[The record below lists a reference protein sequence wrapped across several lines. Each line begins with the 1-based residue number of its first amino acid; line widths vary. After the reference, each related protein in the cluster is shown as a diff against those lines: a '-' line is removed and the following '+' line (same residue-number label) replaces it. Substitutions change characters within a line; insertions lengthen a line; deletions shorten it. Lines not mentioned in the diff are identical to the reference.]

1 MIGAKTLAWRAPGN
15 QSPGGCMRIPR
26 FLVAAG
32 TATFALAASLSHAAP
47 LPIRA
52 GWAVVPAQLTS
63 ILFEKRDILKHYG
76 ISYTWEPI
84 RFRGSAPQIT
94 ALAAGEID
102 IAAFAFSTFG
112 LAIQNAKMEDIR
124 VIGDLYQDGIPGY
137 YTSQYVVR
145 ADGPIKTI
153 EDLKGKMLKDH
164 GLEEKRDYSIVEVQ
178 FPNMIAT
185 LEEKKV
191 DLAGLVTPFSIQAE
205 KKGLTRTL
213 FTIKDAM
220 GETQTTLMAAR
231 KPFID
236 KNRAALVDFF
246 DDLQRATRWY
256 LDPANH
262 DAAVEIIAKFTKQP
276 KAEFADWVFTKDDY
290 YHDPDGR
297 PNLKALQ
304 NNLRDQKAL
313 DFLKVDIDVM
323 KYADLTLVDEAAQRA
338 K

>member
-1 MIGAKTLAWRAPGN
+1 MSRYLAV
-15 QSPGGCMRIPR
+15 
-26 FLVAAG
+26 LAAG
-32 TATFALAASLSHAAP
+32 VLLAISAARAEP
-47 LPIRA
+47 LKIRA
-52 GWAVVPAQLTS
+52 GWAVVPAQLTA
-63 ILFEKRDILKHYG
+63 ILLEKKDILKHYG
-76 ISYTWEPI
+76 TSYSFEAI

-112 LAIQNAKMEDIR
+112 LAIQNAKMEDLR
-124 VIGDLYQDGIPGY
+124 VIGDLYQDGVPGY

-145 ADGPIKTI
+145 ADGPIRTV
-153 EDLKGKMLKDH
+153 EDLKGKVLASNGIGGAIDMAMRKMLKDH
-164 GLEEKRDYSIVEVQ
+164 GLEEKRDYSIVEIQ

-191 DLAGLVTPFSIQAE
+191 DLAGLVTPFSIEAAR
-205 KKGLTRTL
+205 KGLSRTL

-246 DDLQRATRWY
+246 EDVQRATRWY
-256 LDPANH
+256 LDPRNH
-262 DAAVEIIAKFTKQP
+262 DEAVDIIAKFTKQP
-276 KAEFADWVFTKDDY
+276 KSEFADWVFTGDDY
-290 YHDPDGR
+290 YHDPDAR

-304 NNLRDQKAL
+304 SNLKDQKAL
-313 DFLKVDIDVM
+313 DFLKIDIDVTR
-323 KYADLTLVDEAAQRA
+323 YADLSLVDEAAKRPR
-338 K
+338 

>member
-1 MIGAKTLAWRAPGN
+1 MSRYLAAAAAVALTLAVLPAN
-15 QSPGGCMRIPR
+15 
-26 FLVAAG
+26 AE
-32 TATFALAASLSHAAP
+32 P
-47 LPIRA
+47 LKIRA

-63 ILFEKRDILKHYG
+63 IIFENKSILKHYG
-76 ISYTWEPI
+76 TSYTFEPI

-145 ADGPIKTI
+145 ADSPIKTI
-153 EDLKGKMLKDH
+153 EDLKGKVLASNGIGGAIDMAMRKMLRDH
-164 GLEEKRDYSIVEVQ
+164 GLEEKRDYSIVEIQ

-191 DLAGLVTPFSIQAE
+191 DLAGLVTPFSIEAE
-205 KKGLTRTL
+205 KKGLSRTL

-246 DDLQRATRWY
+246 EDVQRATRWY

-262 DAAVEIIAKFTKQP
+262 DAVVDVIAKFTKQP
-276 KAEFADWVFTKDDY
+276 KSEFADWVFSKDDY
-290 YHDPDGR
+290 YHDPDAR

-304 NNLRDQKAL
+304 SNLKDQKAL
-313 DFLKVDIDVM
+313 DFLKIDVDVT
-323 KYADLTLVDEAAQRA
+323 KYADLSLVDEAAKRPR
-338 K
+338 

>member
-1 MIGAKTLAWRAPGN
+1 MPRSRRLA
-15 QSPGGCMRIPR
+15 
-26 FLVAAG
+26 LVAIG
-32 TATFALAASLSHAAP
+32 FLAAAASPARAEP
-47 LPIRA
+47 LKIRA
-52 GWAVVPAQLTS
+52 GWAVVPAQLTA
-63 ILFEKRDILKHYG
+63 ILFERKDILKHYG
-76 ISYTWEPI
+76 TSYSFEAI

-145 ADGPIKTI
+145 ADSPIKTI
-153 EDLKGKMLKDH
+153 EDLKGKVLASNGIGGAIDMAMRKMLRDH
-164 GLEEKRDYSIVEVQ
+164 GLEEKRDYSIVEIQ

-191 DLAGLVTPFSIQAE
+191 DLAGLVTPFSIKAE
-205 KKGLTRTL
+205 RKGISRTL

-246 DDLQRATRWY
+246 EDVQRATRWY
-256 LDPANH
+256 LDPRNH
-262 DAAVEIIAKFTKQP
+262 DEAVEIIAKFTKQP
-276 KAEFADWVFTKDDY
+276 KTEFADWVFTKDDY
-290 YHDPDGR
+290 YHDPDAR

-304 NNLRDQKAL
+304 SNLKDQKAL
-313 DFLKVDIDVM
+313 DFLKIDIDVT
-323 KYADLTLVDEAAQRA
+323 KYADLSLVDEAAKRPR
-338 K
+338 

>member
-1 MIGAKTLAWRAPGN
+1 MPMSRYVA
-15 QSPGGCMRIPR
+15 
-26 FLVAAG
+26 VAAS
-32 TATFALAASLSHAAP
+32 AVFALAAALPARAAP

-52 GWAVVPAQLTS
+52 GWAVVPAQLTA
-63 ILFEKRDILKHYG
+63 ILFEKKDILKHYG
-76 ISYTWEPI
+76 TSYTYEPI

-124 VIGDLYQDGIPGY
+124 AIGDLYQDGIAGY

-145 ADGPIKTI
+145 ADSPIKTI
-153 EDLKGKMLKDH
+153 EDLKGKVLASNGIGGAIDMAMRKMLKDH
-164 GLEEKRDYSIVEVQ
+164 GLEEKRDYSIVEIQ

-191 DLAGLVTPFSIQAE
+191 DLAGLVTPFSIEAE
-205 KKGLTRTL
+205 KKGLSRTL

-236 KNRAALVDFF
+236 KNRAVLVDFF
-246 DDLQRATRWY
+246 EDVQRATRWY
-256 LDPANH
+256 LDPRNH
-262 DAAVEIIAKFTKQP
+262 DEAVEIIAKFTKQP
-276 KAEFADWVFTKDDY
+276 KAEFADWVFTRDDY
-290 YHDPDGR
+290 FHDPDVR
-297 PNLKALQ
+297 PNLAALQ

-313 DFLKVDIDVM
+313 DFLKIDIDVG
-323 KYADLTLVDEAAQRA
+323 KYADLTLVDDAARRPR
-338 K
+338 

>member
-1 MIGAKTLAWRAPGN
+1 MSRYLA
-15 QSPGGCMRIPR
+15 
-26 FLVAAG
+26 AA
-32 TATFALAASLSHAAP
+32 AAVALALAVRPAGAEP
-47 LPIRA
+47 LKIRA

-63 ILFEKRDILKHYG
+63 IVFENKSILKHYG
-76 ISYTWEPI
+76 ESYTFEPI

-145 ADGPIKTI
+145 ADSPIKTI
-153 EDLKGKMLKDH
+153 EDLKGKVLASNGIGGAIDMAMRKMLKDH
-164 GLEEKRDYSIVEVQ
+164 GLEEKRDYSIVEIQ

-191 DLAGLVTPFSIQAE
+191 DLAGLVTPFSIEAE
-205 KKGLTRTL
+205 KKGLSRTL

-246 DDLQRATRWY
+246 EDLQRATRWY

-262 DAAVEIIAKFTKQP
+262 DAVVDIIARFTKQP
-276 KAEFADWVFTKDDY
+276 KAEFADWVFTKHDY
-290 YHDPDGR
+290 YHDPDAR

-304 NNLRDQKAL
+304 SNLKDQKAL
-313 DFLKVDIDVM
+313 DFLKIDIDVA
-323 KYADLTLVDEAAQRA
+323 KYADLSLVDEAAKRPR
-338 K
+338 

>member
-1 MIGAKTLAWRAPGN
+1 MSRYLAAAAAVALTLAVLPAN
-15 QSPGGCMRIPR
+15 
-26 FLVAAG
+26 AE
-32 TATFALAASLSHAAP
+32 P
-47 LPIRA
+47 LKIRA

-63 ILFEKRDILKHYG
+63 IIFENKSILKHYG
-76 ISYTWEPI
+76 TSYTFEPI

-145 ADGPIKTI
+145 ADSPIKTI
-153 EDLKGKMLKDH
+153 EDLKGKVLASNGIGGAIDMAMRKMLKDH
-164 GLEEKRDYSIVEVQ
+164 GLEEKRDYSIVEIQ

-191 DLAGLVTPFSIQAE
+191 DLAGLVTPFSIEAE
-205 KKGLTRTL
+205 KKGLSRTL

-246 DDLQRATRWY
+246 EDVQRATRWY

-262 DAAVEIIAKFTKQP
+262 DAVVDIIAKFTKQA
-276 KAEFADWVFTKDDY
+276 KSEFADWVFTKDDY
-290 YHDPDGR
+290 YHDPDAR

-304 NNLRDQKAL
+304 SNLKDQKAL
-313 DFLKVDIDVM
+313 DFLKIDIDVM
-323 KYADLTLVDEAAQRA
+323 KYADLSLVDEAAKRPR
-338 K
+338 

>member
-1 MIGAKTLAWRAPGN
+1 MPMSRYLAVTAAVVTLAIGQARAEPLN
-15 QSPGGCMRIPR
+15 IRI
-26 FLVAAG
+26 
-32 TATFALAASLSHAAP
+32 
-47 LPIRA
+47 

-63 ILFEKRDILKHYG
+63 IIFENKDILKHYG
-76 ISYTWEPI
+76 VSYTYEPI

-94 ALAAGEID
+94 ALAAGELD

-124 VIGDLYQDGIPGY
+124 VIGDLYQDGIPGF

-145 ADGPIKTI
+145 ADSPIKTI
-153 EDLKGKMLKDH
+153 EDLKGKVLASNGIGGAIDMAMRKMLKDH
-164 GLEEKRDYSIVEVQ
+164 GLEEKRDYSIVEIQ

-191 DLAGLVTPFSIQAE
+191 DLAGLVTPFSIEAE

-236 KNRAALVDFF
+236 KNRAALVDYFE
-246 DDLQRATRWY
+246 DVQRATRWY

-262 DAAVEIIAKFTKQP
+262 DAVVDIIAKFTKQP
-276 KAEFADWVFTKDDY
+276 KSEFADWVFTKDDY
-290 YHDPDGR
+290 YHDPDVR

-304 NNLRDQKAL
+304 SNLRDQKAL
-313 DFLKVDIDVM
+313 DFLKIDIDVA
-323 KYADLTLVDEAAQRA
+323 KYADLSLVDEAAKRP

>member
-1 MIGAKTLAWRAPGN
+1 MKMSRYLA
-15 QSPGGCMRIPR
+15 
-26 FLVAAG
+26 VAI
-32 TATFALAASLSHAAP
+32 LAATLMIASARAEP
-47 LPIRA
+47 LKIRA

-63 ILFEKRDILKHYG
+63 IIFENKDILKHYG
-76 ISYTWEPI
+76 TSYTFEPI

-145 ADGPIKTI
+145 ADSPIKTS
-153 EDLKGKMLKDH
+153 EDLKGKVLASNGIGGAIDMAMRKMLRDH
-164 GLEEKRDYSIVEVQ
+164 GLEEKRDYSIVEIQ

-191 DLAGLVTPFSIQAE
+191 DLAGLVTPFSIDAE
-205 KKGLTRTL
+205 KNGLSRTL

-246 DDLQRATRWY
+246 EDVQRATRWY

-276 KAEFADWVFTKDDY
+276 KAEFADLVFTKDDY
-290 YHDPDGR
+290 YHDPDAR

-304 NNLRDQKAL
+304 SNLKDQKTL
-313 DFLKVDIDVM
+313 DFLKIDIDVA
-323 KYADLTLVDEAAQRA
+323 KYADLSLVDEAAKRPR
-338 K
+338 

>member
-1 MIGAKTLAWRAPGN
+1 MSRYLAAAAAVALTLAILPAN
-15 QSPGGCMRIPR
+15 
-26 FLVAAG
+26 AE
-32 TATFALAASLSHAAP
+32 P
-47 LPIRA
+47 LNIRA

-63 ILFEKRDILKHYG
+63 IIFENKSILKHYG
-76 ISYTWEPI
+76 TSYTFEPI

-145 ADGPIKTI
+145 ADSPIKTI
-153 EDLKGKMLKDH
+153 EDLKGKVLASNGIGGAIDMAMRKMLKDH
-164 GLEEKRDYSIVEVQ
+164 GLEEKRDYSIVEIQ

-191 DLAGLVTPFSIQAE
+191 DLAGLVTPFSIEAE
-205 KKGLTRTL
+205 KKGLSRTL

-236 KNRAALVDFF
+236 KNRAALVDLFE
-246 DDLQRATRWY
+246 DVQRATRWY

-262 DAAVEIIAKFTKQP
+262 DAVVDIIAKFTKQP
-276 KAEFADWVFTKDDY
+276 KSEFADWVFSKDDY
-290 YHDPDGR
+290 YHDPDAR

-304 NNLRDQKAL
+304 SNLKDQKAL
-313 DFLKVDIDVM
+313 DFLKIDIDVM
-323 KYADLTLVDEAAQRA
+323 KYADLSLVDEAAKRPR
-338 K
+338 

>member
-1 MIGAKTLAWRAPGN
+1 MSISRRLALAVAAA
-15 QSPGGCMRIPR
+15 
-26 FLVAAG
+26 LVAA
-32 TATFALAASLSHAAP
+32 SVSHAAP

-52 GWAVVPAQLTS
+52 GWAVVPAQLTA
-63 ILFEKRDILKHYG
+63 ILFAKKDILRHYG
-76 ISYTWEPI
+76 TSYTYEPI

-124 VIGDLYQDGIPGY
+124 AIGDLYQDGIAGY

-153 EDLKGKMLKDH
+153 EDLKGKVLASNGIGGAIDMAMRKMLRDH
-164 GLEEKRDYSIVEVQ
+164 GLEEKRDYSIVEIQ

-191 DLAGLVTPFSIQAE
+191 DLAGLVTPFSIEAE
-205 KKGLTRTL
+205 KKGLSRTL

-246 DDLQRATRWY
+246 EDVQRATRWY
-256 LDPANH
+256 LDPRNH
-262 DAAVEIIAKFTKQP
+262 DAAVDIIAKFTKQP

-290 YHDPDGR
+290 FHDPDAR
-297 PNLKALQ
+297 PNLAALQ

-313 DFLKVDIDVM
+313 DFLKIDIDVA
-323 KYADLTLVDEAAQRA
+323 KYADLSLVDEAAKRPR
-338 K
+338 

>member
-1 MIGAKTLAWRAPGN
+1 MSRYLA
-15 QSPGGCMRIPR
+15 
-26 FLVAAG
+26 VAA
-32 TATFALAASLSHAAP
+32 AVIALAIMPASAEP
-47 LPIRA
+47 LKIRA

-63 ILFEKRDILKHYG
+63 ILFEKKEILKHYG
-76 ISYTWEPI
+76 KSFSFEPI

-112 LAIQNAKMEDIR
+112 LAVQNAKMEDIR

-153 EDLKGKMLKDH
+153 EDLKGKVLASNGIGGAIDMAMRKMLKDH
-164 GLEEKRDYSIVEVQ
+164 GLEEKRDYSIVEIQ

-191 DLAGLVTPFSIQAE
+191 DLAGLVTPFSIEAE
-205 KKGLTRTL
+205 RKGLSRTL

-246 DDLQRATRWY
+246 EDVQRATRWY
-256 LDPANH
+256 LDPRNH
-262 DAAVEIIAKFTKQP
+262 DEAVDIIAKFTKQP
-276 KAEFADWVFTKDDY
+276 KSEFADWVFTKDDY
-290 YHDPDGR
+290 YHDPDAR

-304 NNLRDQKAL
+304 SNLKDQKAL
-313 DFLKVDIDVM
+313 DFLKIDIDAA
-323 KYADLTLVDEAAQRA
+323 KYADLSLVDEAARRTQ
-338 K
+338 

>member
-1 MIGAKTLAWRAPGN
+1 MSRYLA
-15 QSPGGCMRIPR
+15 
-26 FLVAAG
+26 AA
-32 TATFALAASLSHAAP
+32 AAVALALAILPARAEP
-47 LPIRA
+47 LKIRA

-63 ILFEKRDILKHYG
+63 IIFENKSILKHYG
-76 ISYTWEPI
+76 TSYTFEPI

-145 ADGPIKTI
+145 ADSPIKTI
-153 EDLKGKMLKDH
+153 EDLKGKVLASNGIGGAIDMAMRKMLKDH
-164 GLEEKRDYSIVEVQ
+164 GLEEKRDYSIVEIQ

-191 DLAGLVTPFSIQAE
+191 DLAGLVTPFSIEAE
-205 KKGLTRTL
+205 KKGLSRTL

-246 DDLQRATRWY
+246 EDVQRATRWY

-262 DAAVEIIAKFTKQP
+262 DAVVDIIAKFTKQP
-276 KAEFADWVFTKDDY
+276 KTEFADWVFTKDDY
-290 YHDPDGR
+290 YHDPDAR

-304 NNLRDQKAL
+304 SNLKDQKAL
-313 DFLKVDIDVM
+313 DFLKIDIDVA
-323 KYADLTLVDEAAQRA
+323 KYADLSLVDEAAKRPR
-338 K
+338 

>member
-1 MIGAKTLAWRAPGN
+1 MSRYLAAAAAVALTLAILPAN
-15 QSPGGCMRIPR
+15 
-26 FLVAAG
+26 AE
-32 TATFALAASLSHAAP
+32 P
-47 LPIRA
+47 LKIRA

-63 ILFEKRDILKHYG
+63 IIFENKDILKHYG
-76 ISYTWEPI
+76 KSYTFEPV

-145 ADGPIKTI
+145 ADSPIKTI
-153 EDLKGKMLKDH
+153 ENLKGKVLASNGIGGAIDMAMRKMLKDH
-164 GLEEKRDYSIVEVQ
+164 GLEEKRDYSIVEIQ

-191 DLAGLVTPFSIQAE
+191 DLAGLVTPFSIEAE
-205 KKGLTRTL
+205 KKGLSRTL

-246 DDLQRATRWY
+246 EDVQRATRWY

-262 DAAVEIIAKFTKQP
+262 DAVVEIIAKFTKQP
-276 KAEFADWVFTKDDY
+276 KTEFAGWVFTKDDY
-290 YHDPDGR
+290 YHDPDAR

-304 NNLRDQKAL
+304 SNLKDQKAL
-313 DFLKVDIDVM
+313 DFLKIDIDVT
-323 KYADLTLVDEAAQRA
+323 KYADLSLVDETA
-338 K
+338 KRPR

>member
-1 MIGAKTLAWRAPGN
+1 MSISRRVA
-15 QSPGGCMRIPR
+15 
-26 FLVAAG
+26 LVAAV
-32 TATFALAASLSHAAP
+32 TLIAALPARAAP

-63 ILFEKRDILKHYG
+63 ILFEKKDILKHYG
-76 ISYTWEPI
+76 TSYTFEPI

-112 LAIQNAKMEDIR
+112 LAIQNAKIEDIR
-124 VIGDLYQDGIPGY
+124 VIGDLYQDGILGY

-145 ADGPIKTI
+145 ADSSIKTI
-153 EDLKGKMLKDH
+153 EDLKGKVLASNGIGGAIDMAMRKMLRDH

-191 DLAGLVTPFSIQAE
+191 DLAGLVTPFSIEAAR
-205 KKGLTRTL
+205 KGISRTL

-236 KNRAALVDFF
+236 KNRAVLVDFF
-246 DDLQRATRWY
+246 EDVQRATRWY
-256 LDPANH
+256 LDPRNH
-262 DAAVEIIAKFTKQP
+262 DEAVEIIAHFTKQP
-276 KAEFADWVFTKDDY
+276 KAEFADWVFGKDDY
-290 YHDPDGR
+290 YHDPDAR

-313 DFLKVDIDVM
+313 DLLKIDIDVA
-323 KYADLTLVDEAAQRA
+323 KYADLSLVDEAARRPR
-338 K
+338 

>member
-1 MIGAKTLAWRAPGN
+1 MSISRRL
-15 QSPGGCMRIPR
+15 
-26 FLVAAG
+26 
-32 TATFALAASLSHAAP
+32 ALAAAVTLIATFSARAEP
-47 LPIRA
+47 LNIRI

-63 ILFEKRDILKHYG
+63 ILFVKKDILKHYG
-76 ISYTWEPI
+76 VSYTYEPI

-94 ALAAGEID
+94 ALAAGELD

-124 VIGDLYQDGIPGY
+124 VIGDLYQDGIQGY

-145 ADGPIKTI
+145 ADSPIKTI
-153 EDLKGKMLKDH
+153 EDLKGKVLASNGIGGAIDMAMRKMLRDH
-164 GLEEKRDYSIVEVQ
+164 GLEEKRDYNIVEIQ

-191 DLAGLVTPFSIQAE
+191 DLAGLVTPFSIEAE
-205 KKGLTRTL
+205 KKGLSRTL

-220 GETQTTLMAAR
+220 GETQTTLLAAR

-246 DDLQRATRWY
+246 EDLQRATRWY
-256 LDPANH
+256 LDPKNH
-262 DAAVEIIAKFTKQP
+262 DEAVGIIASFTKQP
-276 KAEFADWVFTKDDY
+276 KATFADWVFTKDDY

-304 NNLRDQKAL
+304 NNLKVQKEL
-313 DFLKVDIDVM
+313 DLLKIDIDVD
-323 KYADLTLVDEAAQRA
+323 KYADLSLVDEAAKRPR
-338 K
+338 

>member
-1 MIGAKTLAWRAPGN
+1 M
-15 QSPGGCMRIPR
+15 SIPR
-26 FLVAAG
+26 RLALAAAATLVAAS
-32 TATFALAASLSHAAP
+32 TAAAAP

-52 GWAVVPAQLTS
+52 GWAVVPAQLTA
-63 ILFEKRDILKHYG
+63 ILFEKKDILKHYG
-76 ISYTWEPI
+76 TSYTYEPI

-124 VIGDLYQDGIPGY
+124 AIGDLYQDGIAGY

-145 ADGPIKTI
+145 ADSPIKTI
-153 EDLKGKMLKDH
+153 EDLKGKVLASNGIGGAIDMAMRKMLKDH
-164 GLEEKRDYSIVEVQ
+164 GLEEKRDYSIVEIQ

-191 DLAGLVTPFSIQAE
+191 DLAGLVTPFSIEAE
-205 KKGLTRTL
+205 KKGLSRTL

-236 KNRAALVDFF
+236 KNRAVLVDFF
-246 DDLQRATRWY
+246 EDVQRATRWY
-256 LDPANH
+256 LDPRNH
-262 DAAVEIIAKFTKQP
+262 DEAVEIIAKFTKQP
-276 KAEFADWVFTKDDY
+276 KAEFADWVFTRDDY
-290 YHDPDGR
+290 FHDPDVR
-297 PNLKALQ
+297 PNLTALQ

-313 DFLKVDIDVM
+313 DFLKIDIDVS
-323 KYADLTLVDEAAQRA
+323 KYADLTLVDDAAKRPR
-338 K
+338 

>member
-1 MIGAKTLAWRAPGN
+1 MSRYLAAAAAVALTLAILPAN
-15 QSPGGCMRIPR
+15 
-26 FLVAAG
+26 AE
-32 TATFALAASLSHAAP
+32 P
-47 LPIRA
+47 LKIRA

-63 ILFEKRDILKHYG
+63 IIFENKSILKHYG
-76 ISYTWEPI
+76 TSYTFEPI

-145 ADGPIKTI
+145 ADSPIKTI
-153 EDLKGKMLKDH
+153 EDLKGKVLASNGIGGAIDMAMRKMLKDH
-164 GLEEKRDYSIVEVQ
+164 GLEEKRDYSIVEIQ

-191 DLAGLVTPFSIQAE
+191 DLAGLVTPFSIEAE
-205 KKGLTRTL
+205 KKGLSRTL

-246 DDLQRATRWY
+246 EDVQRATRWY

-262 DAAVEIIAKFTKQP
+262 DAVVDIIAKFTKQP
-276 KAEFADWVFTKDDY
+276 KTEFADWVFTKDDY
-290 YHDPDGR
+290 YHDPDAR

-304 NNLRDQKAL
+304 SNLKDQKAL
-313 DFLKVDIDVM
+313 DFLKIDIDVA
-323 KYADLTLVDEAAQRA
+323 KYADLSLVDEAAKRPR
-338 K
+338 

>member
-1 MIGAKTLAWRAPGN
+1 MSRYLAAAAAVALTLAILPAN
-15 QSPGGCMRIPR
+15 
-26 FLVAAG
+26 AE
-32 TATFALAASLSHAAP
+32 P
-47 LPIRA
+47 LKIRA

-63 ILFEKRDILKHYG
+63 IIFENKSILKHYG
-76 ISYTWEPI
+76 TSYTFEPI

-145 ADGPIKTI
+145 ADSPIKTI
-153 EDLKGKMLKDH
+153 EDLKGKVLASNGIGGAIDMAMRKMLKDH
-164 GLEEKRDYSIVEVQ
+164 GLEEKRDYSIVEIQ

-191 DLAGLVTPFSIQAE
+191 DLAGLVTPFSIEAE
-205 KKGLTRTL
+205 KKGLSRTL

-246 DDLQRATRWY
+246 EDVQRATRWY

-262 DAAVEIIAKFTKQP
+262 DAVVDIIAKFTKQP
-276 KAEFADWVFTKDDY
+276 RTEFADWVFTKDDY
-290 YHDPDGR
+290 YHDPDAR

-304 NNLRDQKAL
+304 SNLKDQKAL
-313 DFLKVDIDVM
+313 DFLKIDIDVA
-323 KYADLTLVDEAAQRA
+323 KYADLSLVDEAAKRPR
-338 K
+338 

>member
-1 MIGAKTLAWRAPGN
+1 MSRYLAAAAAVALTLAVLPARAE
-15 QSPGGCMRIPR
+15 
-26 FLVAAG
+26 
-32 TATFALAASLSHAAP
+32 P
-47 LPIRA
+47 LKIRA

-63 ILFEKRDILKHYG
+63 IIFENKSILKHYG
-76 ISYTWEPI
+76 TSYTFEPI

-145 ADGPIKTI
+145 ADSPIKTI
-153 EDLKGKMLKDH
+153 EDLKGKVLASNGIGGAIDMAMRKMLKDH
-164 GLEEKRDYSIVEVQ
+164 GLEEKRDYSIVEIQ

-191 DLAGLVTPFSIQAE
+191 DLAGLVTPFSIEAE
-205 KKGLTRTL
+205 KKGLSRTL

-246 DDLQRATRWY
+246 EDVQRATRWY

-262 DAAVEIIAKFTKQP
+262 DAVVDIIAKFTKQP
-276 KAEFADWVFTKDDY
+276 KTEFADWVFTKDDY
-290 YHDPDGR
+290 YHDPDAR

-304 NNLRDQKAL
+304 SNLKDQKAL
-313 DFLKVDIDVM
+313 DFLKIDIDVA
-323 KYADLTLVDEAAQRA
+323 KYADLSLVDEAAKRPR
-338 K
+338 

>member
-1 MIGAKTLAWRAPGN
+1 MSRYLA
-15 QSPGGCMRIPR
+15 
-26 FLVAAG
+26 AA
-32 TATFALAASLSHAAP
+32 AAVLALAIVPAQAEP
-47 LPIRA
+47 LKIRA

-63 ILFEKRDILKHYG
+63 IIFENKATLKHYG
-76 ISYTWEPI
+76 TSYTFEPI

-124 VIGDLYQDGIPGY
+124 VIGDLYQDGIPSY

-145 ADGPIKTI
+145 ADSAIKTV
-153 EDLKGKMLKDH
+153 EDLKGKVLASNGIGGAIDMAMRKMLKDH
-164 GLEEKRDYSIVEVQ
+164 GLEEKRDYSIVEIQ

-191 DLAGLVTPFSIQAE
+191 DLAGLVTPFSIEAD
-205 KKGLTRTL
+205 KKGLSRTL

-246 DDLQRATRWY
+246 EDVQRATRWY

-262 DAAVEIIAKFTKQP
+262 DAVVDIIAKFTKQP
-276 KAEFADWVFTKDDY
+276 KTEFADWVFTKDDY
-290 YHDPDGR
+290 YHDPDAR

-304 NNLRDQKAL
+304 SNLKDQKAL
-313 DFLKVDIDVM
+313 DFLKIDIDVA
-323 KYADLTLVDEAAQRA
+323 KYADLSLVDEAAKRPR
-338 K
+338 